1 MLVYET
7 HKFIIVNFIYL
18 SIYKSVQTE
27 SRTKTY
33 VSPLLPVM
41 YCQTL
46 PLLFPTLQGQKTQCQ
61 TLSVLYL
68 HGS

>member
-1 MLVYET
+1 MYV
-7 HKFIIVNFIYL
+7 

-33 VSPLLPVM
+33 VSPLLPVI
-41 YCQTL
+41 YCQPL